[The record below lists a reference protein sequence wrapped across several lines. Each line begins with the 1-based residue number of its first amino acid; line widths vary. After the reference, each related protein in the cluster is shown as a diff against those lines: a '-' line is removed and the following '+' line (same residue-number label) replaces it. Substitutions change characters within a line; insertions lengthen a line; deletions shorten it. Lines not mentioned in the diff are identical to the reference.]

1 VVGSIAKEPDMT
13 SRRAALTL
21 LLALAAAACDP
32 QTDGGYKGEPLVTMT
47 GTVEGTAPVP
57 EGVDLVVA
65 YFVRPADP
73 YSEYCIF
80 DAKRAFDEGQAP
92 DLGCRFQQ
100 LAPERVE
107 VVGQFP
113 AAFQFALL
121 HPPPAAALTDSG
133 NGFQVALADIFA
145 VKKGS
150 ADDGVLE
157 LGDLIGYSP
166 EFLVWIERTVAADDV
181 CRQAPDGTITCAHE
195 RIAAGYHVAKALCS
209 DTTVEPEPDTVCAA
223 LVDGQPITVE
233 LSDLATIVRASVSTW
248 GSP

>member
-1 VVGSIAKEPDMT
+1 MT

-47 GTVEGTAPVP
+47 GTVEGTAAASVP
-57 EGVDLVVA
+57 AGLDLVVA
-65 YFVRPADP
+65 YFVAPADP
-73 YSEYCIF
+73 YEEFCIF
-80 DAKRAFDEGQAP
+80 DAKAAFDQGEAP

-133 NGFQVALADIFA
+133 NGFQVALANIFA

-166 EFLVWIERTVAADDV
+166 EFLVWTDRSVAPDDV
-181 CRQAPDGTITCAHE
+181 CRQAPDGTISCGHE
-195 RIAAGYHVAKALCS
+195 RVAAGFHVARALCS
-209 DTTVEPEPDTVCAA
+209 DLTVEREPDTVCAA

-233 LSDLATIVRASVSTW
+233 LTDLATIVRASVSTW
-248 GSP
+248 TAP